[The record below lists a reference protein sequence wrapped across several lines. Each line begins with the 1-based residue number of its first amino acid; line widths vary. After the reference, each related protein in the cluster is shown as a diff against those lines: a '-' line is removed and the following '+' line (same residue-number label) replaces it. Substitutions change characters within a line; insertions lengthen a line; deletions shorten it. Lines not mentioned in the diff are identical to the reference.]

1 LEFPQLK
8 DLKKKCWFLNER
20 LVGLISSKQNKFH
33 HMIYQ
38 SYKIAERAIQKKINS
53 FSKKRINNMNYEFE
67 IIKTLQNGAENL
79 TDGK

>member
-1 LEFPQLK
+1 
-8 DLKKKCWFLNER
+8 
-20 LVGLISSKQNKFH
+20 
-33 HMIYQ
+33 MIYQ